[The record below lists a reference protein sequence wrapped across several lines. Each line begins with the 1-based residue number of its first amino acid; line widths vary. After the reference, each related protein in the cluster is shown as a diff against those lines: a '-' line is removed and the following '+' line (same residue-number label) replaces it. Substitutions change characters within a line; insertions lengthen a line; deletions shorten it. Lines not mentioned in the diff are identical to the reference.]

1 MKDKKIKPGK
11 MSKTFTVITLAI
23 IITAAFN
30 ACSPLKEFMTAPT
43 YQEAN
48 NFNYQLPL
56 YDSLNKTVII
66 VANNDGTE
74 LFDMMAPY
82 YLFNTT
88 QKANVYIAA
97 KNKFPIVV
105 KKGFFVLPQLTFNE
119 IDSLKIKPDV
129 IVIPF
134 LSVADSLHQDVVI
147 VNWIK
152 QHYAPEVKIL
162 SVCDG
167 SATAAATGIFDGK
180 PITAH
185 ASDYEGVKA
194 HFSKP
199 LWVQNI
205 SVANDGNLYSTAG
218 VSNAVEGSLMV
229 INELFG
235 PEIMIKVIRDID
247 YPYTSPKTE
256 HQSNALRFGD
266 KMAVGKKIIFTKNK
280 KIGVLL
286 RDSINEFELA
296 VVMDTYNRTFPKS
309 IESFSYNDSA
319 VKTKYGLT
327 LIPTG
332 TIHNIE
338 LDELHILDSVSFSNT
353 DLLRLN
359 HGEVVK
365 YNSTQKQYIIDECLH
380 RIHDQHG
387 EKFENVVKLMLD
399 YN

>member
-1 MKDKKIKPGK
+1 MKAKK
-11 MSKTFTVITLAI
+11 MSGTFTISTLAI
-23 IITAAFN
+23 IITTAFN
-30 ACSPLKEFMTAPT
+30 ACSPLKEFMTTPT

-48 NFNYQLPL
+48 NFNYQLPF
-56 YDSLNKTVII
+56 YDSLKKTVII

-88 QKANVYIAA
+88 QKANVYIVA

-105 KKGFFVLPQLTFNE
+105 KKGFFVLPQLIFNE

-134 LSVADSLHQDVVI
+134 LSVGDSLHQDVVI
-147 VNWIK
+147 VTWIK
-152 QHYAPEVKIL
+152 QHYSPNVKIL

-167 SATAAATGIFDGK
+167 AATAAATGIFDGK

-229 INELFG
+229 IDELFG
-235 PEIMIKVIRDID
+235 PEIMTKVIRDID
-247 YPYTSPKTE
+247 YPYSSPKTE
-256 HQSNALRFGD
+256 HQSNTFHFSD
-266 KMAVGKKIIFTKNK
+266 KIAVGKKSSSKRIK
-280 KIGVLL
+280 KL
-286 RDSINEFELA
+286 EFFF
-296 VVMDTYNRTFPKS
+296 RT
-309 IESFSYNDSA
+309 
-319 VKTKYGLT
+319 
-327 LIPTG
+327 
-332 TIHNIE
+332 
-338 LDELHILDSVSFSNT
+338 VSMNLSW
-353 DLLRLN
+353 LRLWILITGRFQN
-359 HGEVVK
+359 
-365 YNSTQKQYIIDECLH
+365 Q
-380 RIHDQHG
+380 
-387 EKFENVVKLMLD
+387 
-399 YN
+399 

>member
-1 MKDKKIKPGK
+1 MKPKKMPGT
-11 MSKTFTVITLAI
+11 STIITLAI
-23 IITAAFN
+23 ILTTALN

-43 YQEAN
+43 YQKAN
-48 NFNYQLPL
+48 NFNYPFPF
-56 YDSLNKTVII
+56 YDSLKKTVII

-88 QKANVYIAA
+88 QKANVYVVA

-119 IDSLKIKPDV
+119 IDSLKIEPDV

-152 QHYAPEVKIL
+152 QHYSHEVKML

-167 SATAAATGIFDGK
+167 AATAAATGIFDGK

-185 ASDYEGVKA
+185 ASDYESVKA

-199 LWVQNI
+199 LWIQNT

-235 PEIMIKVIRDID
+235 PEIMTKVIKDID
-247 YPYTSPKTE
+247 YPYPSPKTE
-256 HQSNALRFGD
+256 HQSNAFHFGD
-266 KMAVGKKIIFTKNK
+266 KMTVGKKIIFTKNK

-286 RDSINEFELA
+286 HDSINEFELA
-296 VVMDTYNRTFPKS
+296 AVMDTYNRTFPKS
-309 IESFSYNDSA
+309 ITSLSYNDSA

-327 LIPTG
+327 IIPTG
-332 TIHNIE
+332 TIHNTE
-338 LDELHILDSVSFSNT
+338 LDELHVLDSVSFSNS
-353 DLLRLN
+353 DPLQLKS
-359 HGEVVK
+359 GEIVK

-380 RIHDQHG
+380 RIYNQHG